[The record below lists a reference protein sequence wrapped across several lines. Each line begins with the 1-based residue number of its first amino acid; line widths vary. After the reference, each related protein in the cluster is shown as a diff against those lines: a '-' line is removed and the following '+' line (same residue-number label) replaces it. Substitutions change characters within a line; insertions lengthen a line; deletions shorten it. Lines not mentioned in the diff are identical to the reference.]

1 METTT
6 NAKTLLVYDGK
17 TRELYGIFLKNLLL
31 SLVTLGIYR
40 FWARTNMRRYVW
52 SHMRFQGERFE
63 YTGTGGELFKGFL
76 IAFAALIGSI
86 VVAMLLSMA
95 LAHVSGSKL
104 LGALPIIALYLTIA
118 ILAAGAY
125 FSAQRYRLSR
135 TVWRGIRGGMR
146 GSAFRYGASVLL
158 YGLLCVLTLYQ
169 LWPWVTVRLAE
180 QRINASS
187 FGNESFRFKGKAGK
201 LYGVFVLTFLGIVF
215 LTVAMVMLFLRPIL
229 ATIGAARME
238 GGGQDPAFAQHMLE
252 MFALYAVLIVGIWL
266 ISCSYLAH
274 VVRHI
279 VGNTTLG
286 AQLRF
291 GSGVTAKGLLG
302 LMLGNLAIVV
312 FTLGFGY
319 PIALQRSLRYTA
331 ATLTVEGEIDP
342 ATILQNAGRVP
353 RSGEGML
360 DLLDHGGAVL

>member
-6 NAKTLLVYDGK
+6 NVKTLLVYDGK

-31 SLVTLGIYR
+31 SLVTVGIYR

-76 IAFAALIGSI
+76 IAFATLIGAI
-86 VVAMLLSMA
+86 VVAMVLSVA
-95 LAHVSGSKL
+95 LTRISGNKV
-104 LGALPIIALYLTIA
+104 LGALPIIALYLAIA
-118 ILAAGAY
+118 VLAAGAY

-135 TVWRGIRGGMR
+135 TLWRGIRGGMS
-146 GSAFRYGASVLL
+146 GSAFGYGARVLL
-158 YGLLCVLTLYQ
+158 YGLLCLVTLYQ

-180 QRINASS
+180 RRINASS
-187 FGNESFRFKGKAGK
+187 FGSEPFSFKGKAGR
-201 LYGVFVLTFLGIVF
+201 LYGVFVLTFLGIV
-215 LTVAMVMLFLRPIL
+215 LLIAGMVALFLRPIL
-229 ATIGAARME
+229 VAIATARMS
-238 GGGQDPAFAQHMLE
+238 GGQDPAVVQHMLE

-286 AQLRF
+286 THLRF

-302 LMLGNLAIVV
+302 LMLGNLAIVAV
-312 FTLGFGY
+312 TLGFGY

-331 ATLTVEGEIDP
+331 ATLTVQGEIDP
-342 ATILQNAGRVP
+342 ATILQNAGRAP